1 MKEGFIIGGGLIVA
15 GLLLQLSVGPVV
27 WDAFA
32 WTANGFV
39 LSVFFVMLTT
49 MVYLR
54 KKVYAFQW
62 MSTNKAAIP
71 AMVYAVAL
79 TIIMGL
85 TRQQVNGTWFN
96 NMLSFW
102 LFVLTY
108 VYLTVILGLTI
119 YRSFRAIFRGQG

>member
-1 MKEGFIIGGGLIVA
+1 MWNKPWTMKEGFIIGGGLIVA

-62 MSTNKAAIP
+62 MSTNQAAI
-71 AMVYAVAL
+71 MAL
-79 TIIMGL
+79 AKRIANIISKG
-85 TRQQVNGTWFN
+85 
-96 NMLSFW
+96 
-102 LFVLTY
+102 
-108 VYLTVILGLTI
+108 
-119 YRSFRAIFRGQG
+119 